1 MAGRTTERTEGHERT
16 RATRIICRRVL
27 VSLALCLLLAGCSG
41 GGARVGPTASP
52 SAARALP
59 LLARPAALAPYT
71 VFVTDLA
78 TGDLDELGIATLH
91 VSQSIHGL
99 GLSADGRTLYVSDIS
114 DDRLVVYSL
123 AGGKIGAEHAV
134 RVGDQP
140 VHMVSTL
147 DGRTIFV
154 TNFQGQSV
162 SVVDATTWTRV
173 KDITVPANPH
183 GIVLSPDGRWAYV
196 ACYGAAAIAVLDT
209 RSTTLAATIPMPQL
223 SQPYGLAISADG
235 RYVYASDNLRG
246 RLLVVSTATHA
257 LVGSVPIGVRPALI
271 ARSPDGRTLYV
282 ANGASH
288 TVSVLDLGADPAHP
302 TVRATVAVD
311 GYPHGLA
318 VTPDGRYVVVAD
330 TFGHDLSVIDARTNT
345 VAATIPAENEPNDVL
360 IPG

>member
-1 MAGRTTERTEGHERT
+1 MVRAGRRGL
-16 RATRIICRRVL
+16 RAMGGRDTGVVL
-27 VSLALCLLLAGCSG
+27 VSLMLGVLLTLGGCA
-41 GGARVGPTASP
+41 GGAALTPTPSP
-52 SAARALP
+52 GRPLPALS
-59 LLARPAALAPYT
+59 RPSILAPYT
-71 VFVTDLA
+71 IFVTDLA
-78 TGDLDELGIATLH
+78 TGDLDELGVATLH

-99 GLSADGRTLYVSDIS
+99 GLSADGHTLYVSSIS
-114 DDRLVVYSL
+114 DDRLVAYHL
-123 AGGKIGAEHAV
+123 ANGRLSAPHAV

-154 TNFQGQSV
+154 TDFQAQSV
-162 SVVDATTWTRV
+162 SVVDATTWTHV

-196 ACYGAAAIAVLDT
+196 ACYGAAAIAVIDT
-209 RSTTLAATIPMPQL
+209 QSATLAATIPMPQL
-223 SQPYGLAISADG
+223 SQPYGIAISPDG

-257 LVGSVPIGVRPALI
+257 LVGTVPIGVKPALI

-288 TVSVLDLGADPAHP
+288 TVSVLDIGTDPAHP
-302 TVRATVAVD
+302 TVRATVVVS

-330 TFGHDLSVIDARTNT
+330 TFGHDISVVDARTNT
-345 VAATIPAENEPNDVL
+345 LATTIQAENEPNDVL